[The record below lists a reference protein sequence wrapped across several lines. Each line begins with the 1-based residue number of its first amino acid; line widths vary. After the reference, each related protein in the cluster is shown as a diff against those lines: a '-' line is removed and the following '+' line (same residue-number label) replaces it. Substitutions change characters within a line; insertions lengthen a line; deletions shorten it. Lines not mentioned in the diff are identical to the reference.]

1 MKRIHL
7 SIIVFAIITAIYIT
21 YKAYIATTVTNQ
33 VEGMATLPRRCPN
46 VLIQKG
52 PRFYLYNSKVARV
65 PGVNPVSFNNLE
77 EYVEFLDWQ
86 RANDIHCPVLYVQE
100 IYDING
106 EKVYKSRPSIDDLQA
121 GLPDGSDVTIDMPDI
136 TEMIIETDTPT

>member
-7 SIIVFAIITAIYIT
+7 SIIVFAIITTIYMT
-21 YKAYIATTVTNQ
+21 YKAYIATTTQ

-121 GLPDGSDVTIDMPDI
+121 GLPDGSDVTIDIPDI
-136 TEMIIETDTPT
+136 TEMLIETDTPN

>member
-7 SIIVFAIITAIYIT
+7 SIIVFAIITAIYMT
-21 YKAYIATTVTNQ
+21 YKAYIATTYQ

-100 IYDING
+100 VYDING

-121 GLPDGSDVTIDMPDI
+121 GLPDGSDVTIDIPELLSD
-136 TEMIIETDTPT
+136 DV